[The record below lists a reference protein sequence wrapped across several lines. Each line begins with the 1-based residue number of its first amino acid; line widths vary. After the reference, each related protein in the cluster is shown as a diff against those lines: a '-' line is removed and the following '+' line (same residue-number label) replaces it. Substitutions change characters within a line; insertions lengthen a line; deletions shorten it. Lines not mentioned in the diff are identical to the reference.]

1 MAQVTIFDQQ
11 KKEAGNMTLA
21 PEVFEVAVRP
31 EILNLVVRAQ
41 RASWRAGTH
50 STLTRSMM
58 KGGGAK
64 PWKQK
69 GTGRARSGSNLSPIW
84 RGGAITFGPQPRD
97 YSFKINR
104 KVWRLALR
112 MAVSAR
118 LAGEGLLV
126 VNNITLPEAKTKH
139 FVAVKKALG
148 LEKTLLIVP
157 HIEELNAE
165 GRPVL
170 TPLVLAARNV
180 PGVTV
185 LTPEQLNVYDV
196 LNHPRLV
203 MLESAVERVTARLS
217 A

>member
-11 KKEAGNMTLA
+11 KKEAGSVTLA

-41 RASWRAGTH
+41 RASGRAGTH

-126 VNNITLPEAKTKH
+126 VNNITLPEAKTKY

-203 MLESAVERVTARLS
+203 MLEGAVERVTARLS